1 MPLLN
6 AENAKAFA
14 ENIWKEN
21 PIFRQILGICSALA
35 VTNLVY
41 NTLVM
46 CIALTLVTMASNV
59 LVSLLRNYIPGRVR
73 MITQVLIIA
82 MFVTIID
89 LFLKAFMYDVSKQ
102 LGAYV
107 GLIITNCII
116 MGRAEVFAMK
126 NGPVASLWDGLGSG
140 LGYSLVLLAISIP
153 REILGFGSI
162 LGIPVLPQDS
172 WIAWNIMIMPPG
184 AFMVLGIFIWI
195 ANAMGK
201 PIIQEEHK

>member
-6 AENAKAFA
+6 TENAKAFA
-14 ENIWKEN
+14 ENIWRDN

-46 CIALTLVTMASNV
+46 CIALTFVTIASNV
-59 LVSLLRNYIPGRVR
+59 LVSLLRQHIPGRVR

-82 MFVTIID
+82 MFVTIVD

-126 NGPVASLWDGLGSG
+126 NGPIASFWDGLGSG
-140 LGYSLVLLAISIP
+140 VGYSLVLLAVAVP

-184 AFMVLGIFIWI
+184 AFLVLGVFIWI
-195 ANAMGK
+195 ANALGK